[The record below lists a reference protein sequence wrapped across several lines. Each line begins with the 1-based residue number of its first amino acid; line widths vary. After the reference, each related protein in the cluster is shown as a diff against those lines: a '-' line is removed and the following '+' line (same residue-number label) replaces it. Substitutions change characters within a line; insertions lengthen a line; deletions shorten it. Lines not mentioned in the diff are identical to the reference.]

1 MRPLPIPSRR
11 SVLLVVAAIA
21 VGSGSALAQETNDP
35 PPGDTLAISPFANT
49 TAGEFTPSKGF
60 QVFTSKRSS
69 LNISFYGLFRYLNQM
84 PGEQTFTDHLGR
96 ERTVKA
102 RNDLNWHRTM
112 VWFTGHFWTPNLR
125 WNITAWTLGSTQQAL
140 LFGNLQ
146 YKVGRALTFGAGMAP
161 NLTNRSMQGSFPY
174 WAGSDRQMTEE
185 FMRGGFSSG
194 FWITGQPLSR
204 LYYSASVNTNLSQL
218 GITASNDSRDLAFSG
233 GLMWMPTT
241 GEFGPRG
248 GFGDLEHH
256 EQWATRFGTSG
267 AHAREYRGAPDSE
280 KNNET
285 QLRLSDGVYVFEA
298 DALADGVTVRYLDY
312 DELSVDA
319 GAKYKGLS
327 LQAEGFLR
335 RYSNFEA
342 TGPLPVSSL
351 TDTGLQVQAGYMVVP
366 KRVMLYGTGG
376 HVWDDFDRNPWELS
390 GGLSFYPTGTRSW
403 RLNLHV
409 IRIEKSPTGSN
420 FGYYAAGQSGTT
432 ISLGTDVIF

>member
-1 MRPLPIPSRR
+1 MRPFPTGLRSR
-11 SVLLVVAAIA
+11 LLTVAAVVAGPGAA
-21 VGSGSALAQETNDP
+21 MAQETNDP
-35 PPGDTLAISPFANT
+35 PPGDTTVVESFANT
-49 TAGEFTPSKGF
+49 TAGEFTPAKGF
-60 QVFTSKRSS
+60 QIYSGKRAS
-69 LNISFYGLFRYLNQM
+69 LNVSFYALFRYLNQM
-84 PGEQTFTDHLGR
+84 PGDQTFTDHLDR

-112 VWFTGHFWTPNLR
+112 IWFTGHFWDPRFR

-146 YKVGRALTFGAGMAP
+146 YKVGKALTVAAGMAP
-161 NLTNRSMQGSFPY
+161 NLTNRSMQGSFPF

-185 FMRGGFSSG
+185 FMRGGFASG

-204 LYYSASVNTNLSQL
+204 LYYSASVNTSLSQL

-233 GLMWMPTT
+233 SLMWMPTT

-248 GFGDLEHH
+248 GFGDLENHDRL
-256 EQWATRFGTSG
+256 ATRFGASG
-267 AHAREYRGAPDSE
+267 AHAREYRGAPDAE

-312 DELSVDA
+312 DEFSVDA
-319 GAKYKGLS
+319 GAKYRGLS
-327 LQAEGFLR
+327 LQAEGFAR

-342 TGPLPVSSL
+342 TGPLPVTSL
-351 TDTGLQVQAGYMVVP
+351 TDYGLQVQAGYMIVP
-366 KRVMLYGTGG
+366 KLVNLYGTAGG
-376 HVWDDFDRNPWELS
+376 VWDDFERNPWELS
-390 GGLSFYPTGTRSW
+390 GGVSVYPTGTRSW

-409 IRIEKSPTGSN
+409 IRVERSPTGSN
-420 FGYYAAGQSGTT
+420 FGYYTAGQSGTT
-432 ISLGTDVIF
+432 VSLGTDIIF